1 MPPPM
6 LDDVLEVRCE
16 RGRLSLFFTGDDA
29 SAVGAGRTSR
39 HCSVGDLRDLRVLVD
54 ASAVEVYAN
63 GGRDVLSTR
72 WFPVAEELS
81 VALHGSC
88 AAGHVW
94 AMGDGMAG
102 TY

>member
-1 MPPPM
+1 MQHAVGP
-6 LDDVLEVRCE
+6 DA
-16 RGRLSLFFTGDDA
+16 DDA
-29 SAVGAGRTSR
+29 DDTARA
-39 HCSVGDLRDLRVLVD
+39 LRVPVD
-54 ASAVEVYAN
+54 ASAVEVYAS

>member
-1 MPPPM
+1 M
-6 LDDVLEVRCE
+6 
-16 RGRLSLFFTGDDA
+16 
-29 SAVGAGRTSR
+29 
-39 HCSVGDLRDLRVLVD
+39 RVPVD
-54 ASAVEVYAN
+54 ASAVEVYAS

>member
-1 MPPPM
+1 MQHAVGP
-6 LDDVLEVRCE
+6 DA
-16 RGRLSLFFTGDDA
+16 DDA
-29 SAVGAGRTSR
+29 DDTA
-39 HCSVGDLRDLRVLVD
+39 RDLRVLVD

>member
-1 MPPPM
+1 M
-6 LDDVLEVRCE
+6 
-16 RGRLSLFFTGDDA
+16 
-29 SAVGAGRTSR
+29 
-39 HCSVGDLRDLRVLVD
+39 LVD

-81 VALHGSC
+81 VALRGSC